1 MRNTKGGGFRLF
13 LTMLT
18 AFSAL
23 LLGSCGYQYKCGITF
38 GASTCTPS
46 GGGINTSGNAGANA
60 AFVFNIVQTGSI
72 NGISLTSGSS
82 ATLQNIPNFRAPT
95 VPQNDVSSEVVIAQK
110 KFLYAAFP
118 ASQLLYGWTIDS
130 STGQLTAISGS
141 PFTIGWLGGVI
152 LNDAGVN
159 MTAVAV
165 NPAGTL
171 LFIAA
176 AGNGA
181 IAVYQIGSDGTL
193 TQASGSP
200 LSTGG
205 FQPWNL
211 YFDGLGKYL
220 YVTTGPEGMGQ
231 QVAAYAIGSTGAL
244 TLVPGSP
251 FAFNLWALAGDP
263 SGQYMVGISGRSM
276 ALNGLSNDSNL
287 DVFSVQQSGS
297 NAGALTPVAGSPFAT
312 LYAPVNLAVQP
323 HAANRSFVYSFSIT
337 SSGYNPI
344 EGYALNTTS
353 GALSVLSASPFANL
367 SPSPWGQ
374 FEQGGSNLFVYSGT
388 AGVAQ
393 LGVLSAASGTGV
405 LTQPLAGVR
414 LSTGGYFTVTDAQ

>member
-1 MRNTKGGGFRLF
+1 MRNTKGGGFRFF
-13 LTMLT
+13 LTMLA
-18 AFSAL
+18 AFSAVL
-23 LLGSCGYQYKCGITF
+23 LLSCGHQYKCGITF

-46 GGGINTSGNAGANA
+46 GGGISTSGNAGANA

-95 VPQNDVSSEVVIAQK
+95 APQNDVSSEVVTAQK

-118 ASQLLYGWTIDS
+118 ASRLLYGWTIDS

-141 PFTIGWLGGVI
+141 PFTIEWLGGVI

-276 ALNGLSNDSNL
+276 ALNGLTNDSNL
-287 DVFSVQQSGS
+287 YVFSVQQSGS

-323 HAANRSFVYSFSIT
+323 NAANGSFVYSFSIT
-337 SSGYNPI
+337 STGHNPI
-344 EGYALNTTS
+344 EGYALNTAT
-353 GALSVLSASPFANL
+353 GALRVLSASPFANI

-374 FEQGGSNLFVYSGT
+374 FEQGGSNLFVYSGI
-388 AGVAQ
+388 AGVPQ

-405 LTQPLAGVR
+405 LTQPLARVP

>member
-1 MRNTKGGGFRLF
+1 LRKTKGNGFRFF

-18 AFSAL
+18 AFSAVL
-23 LLGSCGYQYKCGITF
+23 LSSCGYQYKCAVTF

-46 GGGINTSGNAGANA
+46 GGGIGTGGNAGANA
-60 AFVFNIVQTGSI
+60 AFVFNIVQKGSI

-82 ATLQNIPNFRAPT
+82 ATLENIPNFQAPT
-95 VPQNDVSSEVVIAQK
+95 VPQNDVSSALVIAQK

-141 PFTIGWLGGVI
+141 PFTIPWLGGVV
-152 LNDAGVN
+152 LNDTGVN

-220 YVTTGPEGMGQ
+220 YVTTGPEGLGQ

-251 FAFNLWALAGDP
+251 FAFNLWALAGEP
-263 SGQYMVGISGRSM
+263 SGKYMVGISGRSTP
-276 ALNGLSNDSNL
+276 LNGLSNDSNL
-287 DVFSVQQSGS
+287 YAFSIQQSGS
-297 NAGALTPVAGSPFAT
+297 NAGALAEVAGSPFAT

-323 HAANRSFVYSFSIT
+323 NAANGTFVYSFSIA

-344 EGYALNTTS
+344 EGYALNTGT
-353 GALSVLSASPFANL
+353 GALTVLSASPFANL

-374 FEQGGSNLFVYSGT
+374 FDQSGSNLFVYSSLS
-388 AGVAQ
+388 GVAR
-393 LGVLSAASGTGV
+393 LGVLSAATGTGV
-405 LTQPLAGVR
+405 LTQPLASVS